1 MGVIDILLTF
11 LVLHGPDGRVIHVN
25 PDTIASMRS
34 AVEGKDNE
42 YLQGGVNCFINTTD
56 GKFVAVLEKCDAI
69 KLLIKGGES
78 R

>member
-1 MGVIDILLTF
+1 MIDVLLTF

-25 PDTIASMRS
+25 PESITSMRS

-42 YLQGGVNCFINTTD
+42 YLQSGVNCFINTTD
-56 GKFVAVLEKCDAI
+56 GKFIMVLEKCDAI
-69 KLLIKGGES
+69 KALIRNGVA